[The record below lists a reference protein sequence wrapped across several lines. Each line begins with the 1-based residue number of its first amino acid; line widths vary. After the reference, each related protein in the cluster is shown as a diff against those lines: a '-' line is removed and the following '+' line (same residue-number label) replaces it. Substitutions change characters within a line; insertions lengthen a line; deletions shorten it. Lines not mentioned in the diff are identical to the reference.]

1 MPRVCLDSWRLG
13 QFGLARLV
21 CRRCLSSRL
30 CPALAGHRLDVLQE
44 LSQPVLGAL
53 VVLQTGLERLV
64 LQGKAI
70 NWTFKTRHLL

>member
-21 CRRCLSSRL
+21 CSRSLSSSL

-64 LQGKAI
+64 LQGKTI
-70 NWTFKTRHLL
+70 NLTFKTRHLL